1 MTSFHFYLLPKTK
14 KSILFFLEMNNVKS
28 KSDKSNTFYALVLQ
42 WKPKKTFKYFK
53 HIPDKQ
59 PVEYSHK
66 SVEHHKNK

>member
-1 MTSFHFYLLPKTK
+1 
-14 KSILFFLEMNNVKS
+14 MNNVKS

-66 SVEHHKNK
+66 SVEHHKNNKFKFTTHPFMMTDCTFCK